1 MRQIAALAVLAIG
14 CDSAAT
20 PASDASA
27 VDGSDGA
34 TYAAFAFIGGLDHVR
49 ITKNVGAT
57 CFSVQLLSPGSN
69 SGGLALPTGWAFES
83 AEAMQPGLACDPRYL
98 GPITNSFSATSQSG
112 TITWQGSGVPQAVQ
126 SVQVTLVFASNPPWC
141 PPSELVSA
149 SNVAVQAQ

>member
-1 MRQIAALAVLAIG
+1 MRLIAALALSAIG

-20 PASDASA
+20 PASDAPA

-34 TYAAFAFIGGLDHVR
+34 TYAAFALGPDHVR
-49 ITKNVGAT
+49 IAKNAGGT

-69 SGGLALPTGWAFES
+69 SGGLTLPTGWAFES

-149 SNVAVQAQ
+149 SSVAVQAR